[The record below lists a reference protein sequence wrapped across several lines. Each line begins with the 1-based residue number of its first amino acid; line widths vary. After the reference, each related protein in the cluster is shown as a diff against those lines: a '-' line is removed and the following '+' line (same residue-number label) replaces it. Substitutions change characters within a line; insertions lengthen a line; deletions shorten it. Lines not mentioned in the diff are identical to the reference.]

1 MYTRISPSDHDATKS
16 PHSVQNHCVGA
27 SSFWLFGRS
36 LYSYSEPHEGM
47 SAAESDECWPY
58 HLHGGNA
65 AMHKAGMPT
74 HALRI
79 STRPIRVE
87 QANIPVLHR
96 NRLEPGINRNPVRCP
111 LGSEAAIADG
121 LLHAIAGT
129 GVTSSVITLKP
140 ASVHGPNEVT
150 IATSVASR
158 PRAIRMRPMRG
169 WLWRASNVY
178 QRPPR

>member
-1 MYTRISPSDHDATKS
+1 MRPSLRTRCKTVALARPAFGCSGVRCTHTVNRTK
-16 PHSVQNHCVGA
+16 GI
-27 SSFWLFGRS
+27 
-36 LYSYSEPHEGM
+36 

-129 GVTSSVITLKP
+129 GLTSSVITLKP

-169 WLWRASNVY
+169 
-178 QRPPR
+178 